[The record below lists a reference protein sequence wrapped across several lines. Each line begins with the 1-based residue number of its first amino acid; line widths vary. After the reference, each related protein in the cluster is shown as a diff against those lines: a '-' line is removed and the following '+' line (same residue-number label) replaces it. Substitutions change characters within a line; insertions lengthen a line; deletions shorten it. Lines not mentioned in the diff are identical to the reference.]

1 MRKISEFSCQREKS
15 ELAQDFRMQPKMRD
29 IREIIVHCSATPEG
43 KHFTVADIDAWH
55 KKRGFKCIGY
65 HFVIYLD
72 GKVNV
77 GRNIEEIGAHCLG
90 HNANSIGICYI
101 GGCAADGKT
110 PKDTRTEAQK
120 ASLVRLITELR
131 RRFPNASVHGHNEF
145 AAKACP
151 SFNVKTSELCEL

>member
-15 ELAQDFRMQPKMRD
+15 DLAQDFRVQPKMRY

-43 KHFTVADIDAWH
+43 KAFTVAEIDDWQ
-55 KKRGFKCIGY
+55 KKRGFRCIGY

-72 GKVNV
+72 GSVHK
-77 GRNIEEIGAHCLG
+77 GRAIEEVGAHCLG

-120 ASLVRLITELR
+120 KSLVRLITELR
-131 RRFPNASVHGHNEF
+131 RRFPNASVHGHSEF

-151 SFNVKTSELCEL
+151 SLNVKTS

>member
-1 MRKISEFSCQREKS
+1 
-15 ELAQDFRMQPKMRD
+15 MQPKMRD

-72 GKVNV
+72 GSVNV

-101 GGCAADGKT
+101 GGCAAGFRPQAFT
-110 PKDTRTEAQK
+110 DTMILRLKPAHRLTSRLRDYANCSSFISDFALLVPLEEACT
-120 ASLVRLITELR
+120 V
-131 RRFPNASVHGHNEF
+131 
-145 AAKACP
+145 
-151 SFNVKTSELCEL
+151 